1 MNTIQLIKGIKK
13 CEQLCRDLLLFKLA
27 FVLLHGILRKL
38 NIIIDLL
45 ASMFGQKADYLIE
58 L

>member
-13 CEQLCRDLLLFKLA
+13 CEQSCRDLLRFKLV

-45 ASMFGQKADYLIE
+45 ASMFGQKADCLIE